1 MLTLSLGIMENC
13 QTWRLNFSVGVM
25 AGKTGECKCTT
36 QPHLTPDRVLNAE
49 TNEKPFLDCIFDS
62 NNLSAHI
69 MMLKLKCFLTRPSRV
84 TSPCCLCA
92 GGRWFSFNEWQPRE
106 DERGTSF
113 SCYRLVPHQN
123 SFPEFVN
130 FTKFL
135 TGGLCGLAQML
146 L

>member
-69 MMLKLKCFLTRPSRV
+69 IML
-84 TSPCCLCA
+84 TSHSNVSSQGKA
-92 GGRWFSFNEWQPRE
+92 GSPHSIVLFVWGKGREEDGSVSMNDRLAGRWK
-106 DERGTSF
+106 G
-113 SCYRLVPHQN
+113 H
-123 SFPEFVN
+123 
-130 FTKFL
+130 
-135 TGGLCGLAQML
+135 
-146 L
+146 

>member
-1 MLTLSLGIMENC
+1 MNIKFAILFVRVGPMLTLSLGIMENC

-69 MMLKLKCFLTRPSRV
+69 MTLTLKCFLTRKGRL
-84 TSPCCLCA
+84 TSPYCLCA
-92 GGRWFSFNEWQPRE
+92 GGRWFSFNEWQASRKMK
-106 DERGTSF
+106 GA
-113 SCYRLVPHQN
+113 
-123 SFPEFVN
+123 
-130 FTKFL
+130 
-135 TGGLCGLAQML
+135 LASVVTD
-146 L
+146 